1 MAQIHYPMVV
11 HLQDCYRNLG
21 YKGGDFPVAESACKR
36 TISLPM
42 FPEIT
47 TEQIERVVDTLA
59 GFFKKAD
66 A

>member
-1 MAQIHYPMVV
+1 MSQIHYPFVV

-21 YKGGDFPVAESACKR
+21 YKEGDFPVAESVCKR

-59 GFFKKAD
+59 GFVKKAD